1 MLKAGTK
8 RRRTKAELEDFK
20 LEQILKED
28 EDRDIRRRL
37 SILEQKLI
45 QERA

>member
-8 RRRTKAELEDFK
+8 RRRTKAEIEDFK

-37 SILEQKLI
+37 GILEQ
-45 QERA
+45 

>member
-37 SILEQKLI
+37 GILEQ
-45 QERA
+45 

>member
-8 RRRTKAELEDFK
+8 CRRTKAEIEDYK

-28 EDRDIRRRL
+28 DDRDIRRRL
-37 SILEQKLI
+37 GLLEQQI
-45 QERA
+45 I

>member
-37 SILEQKLI
+37 SILEQ
-45 QERA
+45 

>member
-1 MLKAGTK
+1 MLKAGAK

-37 SILEQKLI
+37 GILEQ
-45 QERA
+45 